1 MLLKEELLNQN
12 KILNNYFDLKNL
24 LKYSEKKYLISKEKI
39 LRSLNY
45 IKIDLKKNKK
55 LSKVTLKKIKLKKFS
70 ITDIERNLNSKE
82 KNKFLNIINFV
93 KKKLKPYC
101 KHFIIMVVL
110 GLM

>member
-82 KNKFLNIINFV
+82 KKNF
-93 KKKLKPYC
+93 
-101 KHFIIMVVL
+101 
-110 GLM
+110 

>member
-45 IKIDLKKNKK
+45 IKIDLKK
-55 LSKVTLKKIKLKKFS
+55 
-70 ITDIERNLNSKE
+70 
-82 KNKFLNIINFV
+82 
-93 KKKLKPYC
+93 
-101 KHFIIMVVL
+101 
-110 GLM
+110 

>member
-24 LKYSEKKYLISKEKI
+24 LKYSEKISNIKRKNFKI
-39 LRSLNY
+39 IKLYKNRS
-45 IKIDLKKNKK
+45 KKNKK

-82 KNKFLNIINFV
+82 KKIF
-93 KKKLKPYC
+93 KYY
-101 KHFIIMVVL
+101 
-110 GLM
+110 